1 MIKRISCIALCT
13 ILVSGIFVQQVTA
26 MEGLSD
32 AEAEIIADIEIGT
45 DDGSLTE
52 DPLEEAPEENS
63 GEAVEADAQDP
74 TEEPDGPA
82 LPGILVDGVLV
93 EDAAPSVYGQTTYV
107 SLRGTVQALRP
118 DAVITWEGDH
128 AAVSAE
134 GLSISVYPDR
144 CYLIANG
151 RYLYLPNGVRV
162 ENGSILV
169 PVRTLAQAVD
179 AQVEWDAA
187 TGNTNLHTGSGA
199 ILSGDLYYDANSLYL
214 LSHIINAES
223 GNQPLSGK
231 IAVGNVILNRVKS
244 QLFPN
249 TIYEVIYQKNQF
261 SPAYNGSIDRNPN
274 EESVIAAKL
283 CLDGAVV
290 LSDALWFNRAGLN
303 CWASRNKSCVATIGS
318 HAFYAE

>member
-26 MEGLSD
+26 MEDLPD
-32 AEAEIIADIEIGT
+32 IEAEIVADTEIGT
-45 DDGSLTE
+45 EADLPAE
-52 DPLEEAPEENS
+52 DLPEEAPEEAS
-63 GEAVEADAQDP
+63 GEADEADAQAP
-74 TEEPDGPA
+74 AEETAEPA

-93 EDAAPSVYGQTTYV
+93 EDAAPSVYEQTTYV
-107 SLRGTVQALRP
+107 SLRSVAQALRP

-128 AAVSAE
+128 AEVSAE

-151 RYLYLPNGVRV
+151 RYLYLPCGVRV

-169 PVRTLAQAVD
+169 PVRTLAQAMD
-179 AQVEWDAA
+179 AQVEWDAV

-199 ILSGDLYYDANSLYL
+199 ILSGNLYYDANSLYL

-223 GNQPLSGK
+223 GNQPLNGK

-244 QLFPN
+244 PIFPN
-249 TIYEVIYQKNQF
+249 TLYEVIYQKNQF
-261 SPAYNGSIDRNPN
+261 SPAYNGSIDRTPN